1 MSLIRKFDLTGRTAI
16 VTGASKGLG
25 KSMAAAFLEQGA
37 NVVVSSRKWEAC
49 DEVATE
55 LRSLGGHATGI
66 ACHMGSSKQ
75 IERLVEKTMETY
87 GSIDIVVNNA
97 ATNPVFGAL
106 EDAEE
111 KIFDKIMA
119 INVKGPWELSKRAL
133 PHLKE
138 NMGCII
144 NISSIEG
151 ITPGLG
157 LGLYRVSKSSLI
169 QLTKVMAREWGKIG
183 VRANVICPGL
193 VETKFSEAL
202 TSNQNIMEYVMGR
215 QALDMLAKPDD
226 VAGLAL
232 FLASPA
238 SKFITGGVY
247 TADGGYTI

>member
-25 KSMAAAFLEQGA
+25 KSMAAAFLGQGA
-37 NVVVSSRKWEAC
+37 NVVVSSRKQEAC

-55 LRSLGGHATGI
+55 LRSMGGHATGI
-66 ACHMGSSKQ
+66 ACHMGSSEQ
-75 IERLVEKTMETY
+75 IDRLVQKTMETY
-87 GSIDIVVNNA
+87 GNIDILVNNA

-111 KIFDKIMA
+111 KIFDKIMD
-119 INVKGPWELSKRAL
+119 INVKGPWELSKCAL

-157 LGLYRVSKSSLI
+157 LGLYSVSKSSLI
-169 QLTKVMAREWGKIG
+169 QLTKVMAREWGKMG

>member
-25 KSMAAAFLEQGA
+25 KSMAAAFLGQEA
-37 NVVVSSRKWEAC
+37 NVVVSSRKQEAC

-55 LRSLGGHATGI
+55 LRSMGGHATGI
-66 ACHMGSSKQ
+66 ACHMGSSEQ
-75 IERLVEKTMETY
+75 IERLVQKTMETY
-87 GSIDIVVNNA
+87 GSIDILVNNA

-157 LGLYRVSKSSLI
+157 LGLYSVSKSSLI
-169 QLTKVMAREWGKIG
+169 QLTKVMAREWGKMG